1 MLYCF
6 VYRNDNGN
14 QVDEIHGV
22 MRFWA
27 NEFLDVDLLAIR
39 LQLSV
44 ESSLQSFSHGV
55 STVEMSRRIR
65 FHGRTDG
72 FIQNQ
77 TTIATSF

>member
-1 MLYCF
+1 
-6 VYRNDNGN
+6 
-14 QVDEIHGV
+14 
-22 MRFWA
+22 
-27 NEFLDVDLLAIR
+27 
-39 LQLSV
+39 
-44 ESSLQSFSHGV
+44 V